1 MKNLTTT
8 AAVCLVAFTGMSFAV
23 PAIENNDQGSV
34 RTSGRTRVP
43 NRWYVEDNAVS
54 SSSGTEVST
63 RKRKNA
69 SNEVSAVKN
78 STNKKSKKQVPSLAP
93 SPVAVPFAIVSDS
106 DSDSRSSASSHS
118 GSQSALHSSPEVALN
133 SPIVDMNGSFVMAG
147 FSPFKLSK
155 DSAEKLELSPSLVWQ
170 GTYDWFGR
178 MVGNSNSNSD
188 SDSDAGSVYPVSSNS
203 DSDAEHSDNVYYY
216 SSDNAYDSSSD
227 AGSDTGSEYSDWD
240 ADSDSDED
248 LLAGL
253 GADLVAIS
261 QPINQS

>member
-1 MKNLTTT
+1 MKNLTT

-147 FSPFKLSK
+147 FSP
-155 DSAEKLELSPSLVWQ
+155 SLVWQ